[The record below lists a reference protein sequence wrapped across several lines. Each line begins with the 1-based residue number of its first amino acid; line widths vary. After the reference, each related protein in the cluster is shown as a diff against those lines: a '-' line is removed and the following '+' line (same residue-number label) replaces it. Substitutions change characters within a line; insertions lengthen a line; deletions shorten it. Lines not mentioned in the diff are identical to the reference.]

1 MIGGTLLCLE
11 LLPVSYGTDS
21 FQLTNLEGSTMM
33 FLKNRPMAAAWL
45 ILLGA
50 SCVIN
55 LARADSHGT
64 TATGIDSPYRRAT
77 PELLA
82 ILDRRLPLEPR
93 SLDHRVICSTVK
105 AELTSAAFAS
115 PSTTDPDLDS
125 IAAVTAN
132 PLSSNPDTVRIQAA
146 LNGCQQGGVVKLVA
160 TRLDDAFL
168 SGPLTLPSGVTLWVD
183 SRVTLYASRYPAD
196 YTAAGLVAGDECGNA
211 SKTTSGKACKALIA
225 VAPGAS
231 GSGVAGLGTIDGRGG
246 SALTGGPQAGI
257 MTWWDV
263 ALLNKV
269 SGFSQNNPIML
280 DLTQGGSDFTL
291 YKIALLNAPH
301 FHVKIDSYDGFVA
314 WGVQILT
321 PSLAYSVPNYACAIL
336 PSTTVAATSPGTCY
350 TPDFVKN
357 TDGID
362 PGGSRNVL
370 IAYSYINDGDD
381 NIAVTASNSS
391 NCITTANGFCSS
403 SNTLVAHNHF
413 YFGHGMSVG
422 SGTQGGVTG
431 LLVWDLS
438 IDGEDSSNGVGLRIK
453 TSQGAGGEVTATYA
467 KVCIQREKQP
477 IVIDPFNSAPSSTT
491 EFQPNLHDIR
501 YLGIHAVNLAGA
513 KYPSST
519 NWNNVM
525 NGVSASN
532 LLTDV
537 FLDNVFFD
545 VAPAWGNSGKAP
557 FTGSPNFATF
567 VIGNGSTSFAIPTTG
582 QDVTVT
588 GAAEG
593 TASSEDA
600 VNCSNAFPLFK
611 SVNDKSPI

>member
-1 MIGGTLLCLE
+1 MRYSRNKSI
-11 LLPVSYGTDS
+11 
-21 FQLTNLEGSTMM
+21 
-33 FLKNRPMAAAWL
+33 AAATF
-45 ILLGA
+45 ILLIACCITNFAMADDSDGRSPGIFGA
-50 SCVIN
+50 AVGEGPHGLI
-55 LARADSHGT
+55 AR
-64 TATGIDSPYRRAT
+64 
-77 PELLA
+77 
-82 ILDRRLPLEPR
+82 LDGRMALEPGFP
-93 SLDHRVICSTVK
+93 SETVLCATLR

-115 PSTTDPDLDS
+115 PTATDPDVDS

-132 PLSSNPDTVRIQAA
+132 PVSSNPDTVRIQAA
-146 LNGCQQGGVVKLVA
+146 LNSCHPGGVVKLSA
-160 TRLDDAFL
+160 TRSYDAFL
-168 SGPLTLPSGVTLWVD
+168 TGPLTLPSGVKLWVD
-183 SRVTLYASRYPAD
+183 SRVTLYASRFPAD
-196 YTAAGLVAGDECGNA
+196 FTAAGLVPGDECGNA
-211 SKTTSGKACKALIA
+211 SSTTTGKACKALITA
-225 VAPGAS
+225 AAGAS
-231 GSGVAGLGTIDGRGG
+231 GSGVVGLGTIDGRGG
-246 SALTGGPQAGI
+246 SALTGGPKAGV

-269 SGFSQNNPIML
+269 SGFSQNCPILL

-291 YKIALLNAPH
+291 YRIALLNSAH

-321 PSLAYSVPNYACAIL
+321 PSLAYSVADYACTTL
-336 PSTTVAATSPGTCY
+336 PSTTVAATTPGTCY
-350 TPDFVKN
+350 TPDFAKN

-413 YFGHGMSVG
+413 YYGHGMSIG

-431 LLVWDLS
+431 LFVWDLS

-453 TSQGAGGEVTATYA
+453 TSLGAGGNVSATYA
-467 KVCIQREKQP
+467 KVCLRREKQP
-477 IVIDPFNSAPSSTT
+477 IVIDPYNSAPSSTT

-501 YLGIHAVNLAGA
+501 YLGIHAVDLPGA
-513 KYPSST
+513 KYPGLT

-537 FLDNVFFD
+537 VLDNVFFD
-545 VAPAWGNSGKAP
+545 LAPAWGNSSKAP
-557 FTGSPNFATF
+557 FAGSPNFASF
-567 VIGNGSTSFAIPTTG
+567 LIGAGSTSFEIPTTG
-582 QDVTVT
+582 LDVTVT
-588 GAAEG
+588 GVPAGIATGEN
-593 TASSEDA
+593 AID
-600 VNCSNAFPLFK
+600 CSNAFPSFRT
-611 SVNDKSPI
+611 VNDKSPI